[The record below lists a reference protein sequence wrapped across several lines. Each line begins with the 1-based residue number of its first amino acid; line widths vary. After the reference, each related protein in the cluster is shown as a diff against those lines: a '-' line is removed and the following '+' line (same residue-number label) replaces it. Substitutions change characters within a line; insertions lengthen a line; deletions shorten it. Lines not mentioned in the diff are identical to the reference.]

1 MFLIFQIKY
10 CKADKILCERLR
22 FYDEKELFE
31 QQKKAVL
38 QGTALFLKAYL
49 PPSQTSMK
57 ELFYDNS

>member
-10 CKADKILCERLR
+10 CKADKILWERLR

-38 QGTALFLKAYL
+38 QGTALFLKTYL